1 MHSIVQAP
9 FSMSS
14 FKAVVMGQPVSS
26 MDRRSQSGSLAEP
39 YIREEQYVVNVRNS
53 LGSYLFHCPP
63 AFDPMFAAI
72 YS

>member
-1 MHSIVQAP
+1 MFRSLGAILK
-9 FSMSS
+9 SS
-14 FKAVVMGQPVSS
+14 FKAVVTGWPVSS
-26 MDRRSQSGSLAEP
+26 RDRRSQSRSLAEP

-53 LGSYLFHCPP
+53 LGSYLFHHHP